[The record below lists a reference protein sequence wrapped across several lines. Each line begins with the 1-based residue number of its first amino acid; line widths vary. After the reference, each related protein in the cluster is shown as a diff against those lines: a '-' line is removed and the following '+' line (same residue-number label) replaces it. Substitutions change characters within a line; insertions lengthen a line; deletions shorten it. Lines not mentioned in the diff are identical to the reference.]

1 MRLGFLEHPVLPRR
15 LALSELWEQLVLPE
29 RLGLLVLYLQLEQ
42 LVQLGRREILQQL
55 ERLMPSG
62 QQVRQGPRPL
72 LAALPAA
79 PVVPPN

>member
-42 LVQLGRREILQQL
+42 LGRREILQQL
-55 ERLMPSG
+55 ERLVPSG